1 LDLLNDNFFNSISSY
16 NVTTFHY
23 SLNKG
28 TTMTD
33 NIKELANLPVTLLAV
48 TETNIHLQTETGKGV
63 MTLTS
68 GDLSGGGSTVAT
80 VDNVVMKAHDTGV
93 LYFLRVTA
101 AIPPVI
107 SYYTLAGV
115 TYTPTNAALDVPY
128 GVTTVEVTGTVE
140 ITNDVGNPL
149 PISISSDYNSL
160 DMLTCQV
167 LSIGQ
172 TSVQSQV
179 VSGTTTKVVL
189 IATIDCWVA
198 YNTNPTAVVA
208 TVPSVYL
215 SAGIP
220 SYPLLVNALN
230 TKFAVI
236 APVGTGK
243 LSLMEYR

>member
-48 TETNIHLQTETGKGV
+48 TETNVHLQTESGKGV

-68 GDLSGGGSTVAT
+68 ANLGGGGSSVVT
-80 VDNVVMKAHDTGV
+80 VDT
-93 LYFLRVTA
+93 
-101 AIPPVI
+101 
-107 SYYTLAGV
+107 
-115 TYTPTNAALDVPY
+115 
-128 GVTTVEVTGTVE
+128 
-140 ITNDVGNPL
+140 
-149 PISISSDYNSL
+149 SL

-167 LSIGQ
+167 LNIGQ

-179 VSGTTTKVVL
+179 VSSTTTKVVL

-198 YNTNPTAVVA
+198 YNTNPTAEVA

-236 APVGTGK
+236 APIGTGK